1 MPRRNIS
8 RDEAAAMSRDIGIF
22 INGEY
27 DPLFDFSKYYNPSA
41 EDKEAAKKL
50 EEKYKKLADERGK
63 TNNSKN

>member
-1 MPRRNIS
+1 
-8 RDEAAAMSRDIGIF
+8 MSNDIRDI
-22 INGEY
+22 INGKY

-63 TNNSKN
+63 TNK

>member
-1 MPRRNIS
+1 
-8 RDEAAAMSRDIGIF
+8 MSRDIGIF

-50 EEKYKKLADERGK
+50 EGKYKKLADERGK